1 MTNIKDVDPPKPK
14 RRPKPRPET
23 MVRAYDTVSGRILPV
38 PVPYH
43 YVQQFPHLEIAPSDR

>member
-1 MTNIKDVDPPKPK
+1 MTNIKDATPPKK
-14 RRPKPRPET
+14 KPRPAPGPDT
-23 MVRAYDTVSGRILPV
+23 LVRAYDTVSGRILPV

>member
-14 RRPKPRPET
+14 RRPKPKPET
-23 MVRAYDTVSGRILPV
+23 MVRAYDTISGRILPV

-43 YVQQFPHLEIAPSDR
+43 YVEQFPHLEIAPSDR